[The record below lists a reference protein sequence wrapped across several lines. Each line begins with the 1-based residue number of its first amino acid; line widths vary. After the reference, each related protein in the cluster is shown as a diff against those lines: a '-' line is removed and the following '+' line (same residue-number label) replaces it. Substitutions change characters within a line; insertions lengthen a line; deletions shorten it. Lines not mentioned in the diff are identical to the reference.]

1 MTRNYIKI
9 LKSNGIKIL
18 MSGRLNPCSNNKM
31 GSLFSILKVEEIYM
45 NEFQTF
51 EDVFNSIPYCT
62 SELYNKIRLNFSMRT
77 VCLWKSLNIYLR
89 IARLISWFLLKLR
102 LPPTFGVRIKEVV

>member
-1 MTRNYIKI
+1 
-9 LKSNGIKIL
+9 
-18 MSGRLNPCSNNKM
+18 M

-62 SELYNKIRLNFSMRT
+62 SELYNKI
-77 VCLWKSLNIYLR
+77 
-89 IARLISWFLLKLR
+89 
-102 LPPTFGVRIKEVV
+102 